1 MAFLFDLKV
10 KALAQPLGTENAW
23 NELGDGRVS
32 FVGYT
37 IRVVAP
43 MSAFEPNEEGAEAE
57 QNEPSSPS
65 QEAEANSNAAAES
78 ETKDESSTGNDA
90 PSSPKSNASLATAAV
105 NANTNENALAVSEV
119 PAKVEDDDNDTASP
133 HGSTVKVS
141 TASLTQ
147 QMMIV
152 LEDNITDETPFV
164 GENCCIVWNSIE
176 QELSLCMMF
185 STEFEYQAAWSALA
199 AVQHKPYPPLGRDV
213 FVVHNNDDASPK
225 RSETS
230 VAVADEV
237 VDEVTEEKQAIPYSD
252 LISSSTVTQYSF
264 IERHAIALSLIEFGH
279 LHRPELYADNDVCVA
294 LLKLGHADLLEHLV
308 SPSVYFQ
315 FVAGLDPT
323 SPAPNLWNVPHS
335 LKETLTVTAE
345 LEVCLRTALCLHH
358 LKHEVL
364 PLGIDEDVLAIID
377 GVNHRLQNEAACSLL
392 ADDNL
397 IRAAV
402 HELSVVPIDDAPP
415 RMSRSTTPTE
425 AIPAVPLTPMDAPK
439 AKEMPPHIAEEHVA
453 DHLRFFSSLISL
465 SITAFSKELV
475 APVMGKIFSYGLLET
490 LSSVADRYTVTSM
503 MPASHS
509 SGSFS
514 RQASP
519 ENLANTSRPP
529 SSGSSSI
536 NRPAPPS
543 KEAGASSRPGRPPRH
558 LGAKFPGRVYSARV
572 EAELCRLL
580 DATMV
585 RLNEKQE
592 EVAVNDFF
600 RVPILENPENFSG
613 LVSFLLRQ
621 MLAAPSDAEI
631 GRSMSSERGV
641 CNNAL
646 LLFHL
651 VGMHDDEGS
660 SSSDRMLDPENDVRR
675 NEFHAYVIKNLI
687 GPSCKGL
694 DVANIST
701 PSTPQVNHGEVLMSS
716 AGKPATLAAPLIRL
730 IEYLLKLVSFENREL
745 LLLRIFDPASL
756 VLGYIEQSFQNAMS
770 NNRAASPAPD
780 VLCGHIRFIKAI
792 LTCVCGPVAVDALS
806 APPQINLNIAVADI
820 KDEASHLLI
829 PPCVHRGMDQ
839 KILALAAKVLS
850 IDRQTFSIILELYA
864 KTGGTRKQGLMHCT
878 IRSMLL
884 MIATAEGT
892 NAENLSTFL
901 MIKYRKQL
909 PTLFIDA
916 AEKRLLESVTA
927 KLDVLGV
934 VKPSGRNSASP
945 VLVHGVS
952 NLDISA
958 ASSSPQQSPLGRYL
972 VDELASPPDA
982 KQMEDVAA
990 FPKRLRQAIGRLSPT
1005 PRGSSHADD
1014 MSSGSGGGDGSPST
1028 KSELYLMPIPRGS
1041 SPMPSGLTSTSP
1053 LPSASKLE
1061 LEKPLLVAET
1071 QQGTT
1076 ETENVTAKPTAPKQA
1091 KTAGGRGSTN
1101 GRHLSDG
1108 KPIMRSK

>member
-1 MAFLFDLKV
+1 MTSLFDLKV
-10 KALAQPLGTENAW
+10 KALAQPLGSENAW

-37 IRVVAP
+37 IRVVTP
-43 MSAFEPNEEGAEAE
+43 MSASMTFEPKEDDEHVKAREQENNASVPTHQSSNSEE
-57 QNEPSSPS
+57 
-65 QEAEANSNAAAES
+65 AES
-78 ETKDESSTGNDA
+78 ESSNDTA
-90 PSSPKSNASLATAAV
+90 PSSPASSASPTVDQTKSSAPDAA
-105 NANTNENALAVSEV
+105 ADG
-119 PAKVEDDDNDTASP
+119 DDDNASP
-133 HGSTVKVS
+133 HGSTVKAS

-147 QMMIV
+147 QMMVI
-152 LEDNITDETPFV
+152 LEDSITDETPFV
-164 GENCCIVWNSIE
+164 GENCCIVWNSID

-185 STEFEYQAAWSALA
+185 STEHEYQAAWSALA

-213 FVVHNNDDASPK
+213 FVVNDDDASPK
-225 RSETS
+225 RNDVSS
-230 VAVADEV
+230 VGEDEIP
-237 VDEVTEEKQAIPYSD
+237 EKQTVPYREI
-252 LISSSTVTQYSF
+252 ISSSAVTHYSF

-279 LHRPELYADNDVCVA
+279 LNRNELYADSDVCVA

-308 SPSVYFQ
+308 SPSVYVL
-315 FVAGLDPT
+315 FVAGLDPS
-323 SPAPNLWNVPHS
+323 SPAPNLWSVPAS
-335 LKETLTVTAE
+335 LKETLTVSSE
-345 LEVCLRTALCLHH
+345 LEICLRTALCLHH
-358 LKHEVL
+358 LKHDVL

-392 ADDNL
+392 ADDAL

-402 HELSVVPIDDAPP
+402 HELSIVPVDDAPP

-425 AIPAVPLTPMDAPK
+425 ATPAVPLAPMDSPK

-475 APVMGKIFSYGLLET
+475 APVMGKIFSHGLLEA
-490 LSSVADRYTVTSM
+490 LSSVADRYTVASM
-503 MPASHS
+503 VPASFG
-509 SGSFS
+509 SGHLS

-543 KEAGASSRPGRPPRH
+543 KDAASRPGRPPRH
-558 LGAKFPGRVYSARV
+558 LGTKFPGRVYSTRV

-600 RVPILENPENFSG
+600 RVPILENPENYSG
-613 LVSFLLRQ
+613 LVAFLLRQ
-621 MLAAPSDAEI
+621 MLAAPSEADV
-631 GRSMSSERGV
+631 GGSMSAERGV

-651 VGMHDDEGS
+651 MGMHDDEGS
-660 SSSDRMLDPENDVRR
+660 SNSDRMLDPENDVRR
-675 NEFHAYVIKNLI
+675 NDFHAYVIKVLI
-687 GPSCKGL
+687 GPSCKGM
-694 DVANIST
+694 DVANAST
-701 PSTPQVNHGEVLMSS
+701 PSTSPQLNHGDVPSPQ

-730 IEYLLKLVSFENREL
+730 LEYLLRLVSFENREL

-756 VLGYIEQSFQNAMS
+756 VLGYLEQSFQNAMS
-770 NNRAASPAPD
+770 NNRAISPSPD

-792 LTCVCGPVAVDALS
+792 LACVCGPVAVDARKGSDDALLF
-806 APPQINLNIAVADI
+806 APPQINLNAAVADM
-820 KDEASHLLI
+820 KDDASHLLLI
-829 PPCVHRGMDQ
+829 PPSGHRGMDQ

-850 IDRQTFSIILELYA
+850 IDRQTFSIILEMYA

-878 IRSMLL
+878 VRSMLL
-884 MIATAEGT
+884 MIAAAEGA

-916 AEKRLLESVTA
+916 VEKRLLESVTS
-927 KLDVLGV
+927 KLDVLSV
-934 VKPSGRNSASP
+934 VKPSGRSSASP

-1005 PRGSSHADD
+1005 PRGSSHTDD
-1014 MSSGSGGGDGSPST
+1014 ATSGGDGSPST
-1028 KSELYLMPIPRGS
+1028 KSDLYLMPIPRGS

-1053 LPSASKLE
+1053 LPSACKLE
-1061 LEKPLLVAET
+1061 LEKPPTAEN
-1071 QQGTT
+1071 QSVSEAEG
-1076 ETENVTAKPTAPKQA
+1076 TAKPTAPKQA
-1091 KTAGGRGSTN
+1091 KTAGGRGATN
-1101 GRHLSDG
+1101 GRHLADG
-1108 KPIMRSK
+1108 QPLMRSK